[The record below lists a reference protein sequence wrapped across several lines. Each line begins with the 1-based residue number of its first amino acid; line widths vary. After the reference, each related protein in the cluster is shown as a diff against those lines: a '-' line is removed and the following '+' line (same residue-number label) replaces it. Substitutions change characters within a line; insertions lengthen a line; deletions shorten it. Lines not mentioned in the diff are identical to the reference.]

1 MSFAVYADGT
11 ANLPAEL
18 RQGMIIL
25 PCEYTINGKP
35 EVYEG
40 DLENFDTHSFYE
52 ALKNGQAVKTSLLN
66 TELFLTR
73 FRETMEQ
80 GQDAIYVS
88 MSSGISG
95 TYSAACAAAV

>member
-18 RQGMIIL
+18 RRGMIIL

-52 ALKNGQAVKTSLLN
+52 ALKNGQAVVSLAG
-66 TELFLTR
+66 EDPFLFMMPLY
-73 FRETMEQ
+73 E
-80 GQDAIYVS
+80 
-88 MSSGISG
+88 
-95 TYSAACAAAV
+95 